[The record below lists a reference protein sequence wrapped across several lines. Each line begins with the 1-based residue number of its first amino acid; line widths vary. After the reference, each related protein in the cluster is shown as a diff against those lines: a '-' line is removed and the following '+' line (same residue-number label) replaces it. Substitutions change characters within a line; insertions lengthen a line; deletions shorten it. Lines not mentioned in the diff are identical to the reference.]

1 MKELKHIED
10 LSTREIIILK
20 QIWKRCDEVCVCM
33 WTTLIWLRTGKSYKS
48 L

>member
-1 MKELKHIED
+1 MED
-10 LSTREIIILK
+10 LSTHEMIILK
-20 QIWKRCDEVCVCM
+20 QILQRSDEVCVCVCVCV